1 MRGFGIGHQPKRL
14 PGRRAHFA
22 GRVATEAGR
31 AYLHH
36 NLHAAGLDVYVPQ
49 TTCSTCGK
57 PATRH
62 LANRGWC
69 TPCWKRKPVVR

>member
-1 MRGFGIGHQPKRL
+1 MRTFGLTQNPKRL
-14 PGRRAHFA
+14 PGPRSFEAARVHF
-22 GRVATEAGR
+22 
-31 AYLHH
+31 HH
-36 NLHAAGLDVYVPQ
+36 NIHAAGLEVYVPQ